1 MNDGALVETAD
12 ASALAFLMRP
22 RATQQIPMRASIA
35 HASGMV
41 SRFAT
46 VYFARA
52 MGLFVMVKI
61 DCKSG

>member
-1 MNDGALVETAD
+1 MTMLWWTPPKRPR
-12 ASALAFLMRP
+12 SRILMRP